1 MTRAAKPRR
10 RLPAALKLVLA
21 VIMVAAIAYPFRLP
35 PMSRARSLTFY
46 ETDGSDTARMLKEL
60 PDEMHCEVR
69 GENSLLKVDA
79 PVDAP
84 KLDKVP
90 VLRVQQG
97 EIDIDK
103 LAKGMG
109 LQGDSPEV
117 AEEFEESYS
126 YLEYDGK
133 ARIIWFDNATL
144 DSSDNGRM
152 ELNIY
157 EPGRMYTAEELLE
170 MMHDSGLFMDKA
182 RATTLYDGETIIVS
196 PIYEGLPTSFTPAF
210 DQYTGLPSSG
220 RGFAIEQFKDNT
232 LLEMKGRVLGE
243 AEVVWDSTRVISPED
258 ALKELAKVCRYE
270 DTVNR
275 IVLAYHA
282 REILGDPYHV
292 ILYPVWEIYV
302 SSGGD
307 TQGSIVNAVTGDVEQ
322 SMEGFMYTP
331 EEVAA

>member
-46 ETDGSDTARMLKEL
+46 ETDGSDTACMLKEL

-117 AEEFEESYS
+117 AEETTASFSRMRYTVEASV
-126 YLEYDGK
+126 L
-133 ARIIWFDNATL
+133 WFDNATL
-144 DSSDNGRM
+144 DFLSNGRTVM
-152 ELNIY
+152 LDIY
-157 EPGRMYTAEELLE
+157 DPGRMYAVEEVLA
-170 MMHDSGLFMDKA
+170 MMHDGGLFMDKA
-182 RATTLYDGETIIVS
+182 RAVVFDGGKTIIVS
-196 PIYEGLPTSFTPAF
+196 PIYEGLPVSFPPVT
-210 DQYTGLPSSG
+210 DQYMGVGIDG
-220 RGFAIEQFKDNT
+220 RGFIVEQSEDGSF
-232 LLEMKGRVLGE
+232 LSIRGE
-243 AEVVWDSTRVISPED
+243 VMGDCEIVWDSTRVIPPED
-258 ALKELAKVCRYE
+258 ALNALAEVYKGE
-270 DTVNR
+270 ETVNR
-275 IVLAYHA
+275 IVLAYHS
-282 REILGDPYHV
+282 RDIIGDPYH
-292 ILYPVWEIYV
+292 ILLYPVWEIYTNV
-302 SSGGD
+302 SGGMYPN
-307 TQGSIVNAVTGDVEQ
+307 IVDAVTGNVGIVITD
-322 SMEGFMYTP
+322 GT